1 MADTLKEKTTKG
13 LFWGALNSGTTQ
25 VLNLLIGIMLGRLL
39 SPGEYGTVGYIA
51 IFTAIAG
58 NLQSSGFST
67 YLINMKH
74 PRHEDYNAV
83 FWFNILTSFTLYA
96 VLWFAAPL
104 IAAFFRQPAL
114 TPLSHLVFLSFVV
127 GSFGITP
134 AAYLT
139 RKLMVKEMTLINS
152 LALVLSGLTG
162 VTLAFLGY
170 SYWSLAWQQVLYIT
184 LLNIGR
190 YHYVDWR
197 PTWHIDLRPIGKM
210 FGFSMNILVVMVMN
224 TVSNNIM
231 SVIIGKFFN
240 KDILGNYSQ
249 AYKWN
254 FMAYS
259 LVSGTTQQVAQ
270 PVFASI
276 ADERDRERRVF
287 RKMMRFT
294 AFLAFPAMFGLVL
307 VAREFI
313 LVTIGPKWT
322 GAVPLLQML
331 AISGAFFPFYTLY
344 QNMVIGHGRADI
356 NMRFGVAQIVL
367 QIAVV
372 VATHSLGIGGMVAAY
387 SAFNIVWLLAW
398 QVQARRLI
406 GLRLRETAADIA
418 PFLAAAAGVM
428 ALAGLATQAITNHA
442 ALLLSRVALAA
453 ALYFAVMKAAR
464 VQILEDCLLFAKNK
478 FKK

>member
-39 SPGEYGTVGYIA
+39 SPGEYGIIGYIA

-67 YLINMKH
+67 YLINMKD
-74 PRHEDYNAV
+74 PKHEDFNAV
-83 FWFNILTSFTLYA
+83 FWFNILMSFSLYA

-104 IAAFFRQPAL
+104 IADFFHQPVL
-114 TPLSHLVFLSFVV
+114 TPLSHFVFLSFVV

-134 AAYLT
+134 NAYLT
-139 RKLMVKEMTLINS
+139 KKLMVKEMTMINS
-152 LALVLSGLTG
+152 LALILSGLTG

-184 LLNIGR
+184 ILNVGR
-190 YHYVDWR
+190 YYYVPWR
-197 PTWHIDLRPIGKM
+197 PSLHIDLRPIRKM

-224 TVSNNIM
+224 TVNNNIM

-259 LVSGTTQQVAQ
+259 LVSNTTQQVAQ

-276 ADERDRERRVF
+276 ANERERELRVF

-313 LVTIGPKWT
+313 LITIGAKWID
-322 GAVPLLQML
+322 AVPLLQIL
-331 AISGAFFPFYTLY
+331 AVSGAFFPFYTLY

-356 NMRFGVAQIVL
+356 NMWCNIL
-367 QIAVV
+367 QIALQIILMLC
-372 VATHSLGIGGMVAAY
+372 THSLGILVMITVY
-387 SAFNIVWLLAW
+387 SGFNILWLLAW
-398 QVQARRLI
+398 QTQAHRLI
-406 GLRLRETAADIA
+406 GLSLWQVVKDMA
-418 PFLAAAAGVM
+418 PFLLAAGGVM
-428 ALAGLATQAITNHA
+428 AVTGCCIQAIGTPIV
-442 ALLLSRVALAA
+442 LLLARITMAGV
-453 ALYFAVMKAAR
+453 LYFAVMKVAR
-464 VQILEDCLLFAKNK
+464 VQILEECLQFAKNK

>member
-83 FWFNILTSFTLYA
+83 FWFNILASFTLYT

-453 ALYFAVMKAAR
+453 VLYFAVMKAAR
-464 VQILEDCLLFAKNK
+464 VQILEDCLQFAKNK

>member
-83 FWFNILTSFTLYA
+83 FWFNILASFTLYT

-331 AISGAFFPFYTLY
+331 AVSGAFFPFYTLY

-453 ALYFAVMKAAR
+453 VLYFAVMKAAR

>member
-83 FWFNILTSFTLYA
+83 FWFNILASFTLYT

-331 AISGAFFPFYTLY
+331 AVSGAFFPFYTLY

-372 VATHSLGIGGMVAAY
+372 VVTHSLGIGGMVAAY

-428 ALAGLATQAITNHA
+428 ALSGLATQAITNHA

-453 ALYFAVMKAAR
+453 VLYFAVMKAAR

>member
-83 FWFNILTSFTLYA
+83 FWFNILASFTLYA

-331 AISGAFFPFYTLY
+331 AVSGAFFPFYTLY

-453 ALYFAVMKAAR
+453 VLYFAVMKAAR

>member
-83 FWFNILTSFTLYA
+83 FWFNILASFTLYT

-331 AISGAFFPFYTLY
+331 AVSGAFFPFYTLY

-356 NMRFGVAQIVL
+356 NMRFGVTQIVL

-453 ALYFAVMKAAR
+453 VLYFAVMKAAR
-464 VQILEDCLLFAKNK
+464 VQILEDCLQFAKNK

>member
-83 FWFNILTSFTLYA
+83 FWFNILASFTLYT

-453 ALYFAVMKAAR
+453 VLYFAVMKAAR

>member
-83 FWFNILTSFTLYA
+83 FWFNILASFTLYT

-331 AISGAFFPFYTLY
+331 AVSGAFFPFYTLY

-453 ALYFAVMKAAR
+453 VLYFAVMKAAR
-464 VQILEDCLLFAKNK
+464 VQILEDCLQFAKNK

>member
-83 FWFNILTSFTLYA
+83 FWFNILASFTLYA

-387 SAFNIVWLLAW
+387 SAFNIVWLLTW

-453 ALYFAVMKAAR
+453 VLYFAVMKAAR

>member
-83 FWFNILTSFTLYA
+83 FWFNILASFTLYT

-331 AISGAFFPFYTLY
+331 AVSGAFFPFYTLY

-372 VATHSLGIGGMVAAY
+372 VATHNLGIGGMVAAY

-453 ALYFAVMKAAR
+453 VLYVAVMKAAR
-464 VQILEDCLLFAKNK
+464 VQILEDCLQFAKNK

>member
-67 YLINMKH
+67 YLVNMKH

-83 FWFNILTSFTLYA
+83 FWFNIFMSFTLYG

-104 IAAFFRQPAL
+104 IAAFFKQPAL
-114 TPLSHLVFLSFVV
+114 TTLSHLVFLSFVV

-139 RKLMVKEMTLINS
+139 KNLMVKEMTLINS
-152 LALVLSGLTG
+152 LALILSGLTG

-184 LLNIGR
+184 ILNIGR

-197 PTWHIDLRPIGKM
+197 PSWHIDLRPIGKM
-210 FGFSMNILVVMVMN
+210 FSFSMNILVVMVMN

-276 ADERDRERRVF
+276 ADEHERERRVF

-313 LVTIGPKWT
+313 LITIGSKWT
-322 GAVPLLQML
+322 DAVPLLQML

-372 VATHSLGIGGMVAAY
+372 VATHSLGIRGMVAAY

-398 QVQARRLI
+398 QTQVHRLI
-406 GLRLRETAADIA
+406 GLRLSEVAIDIL
-418 PFLAAAAGVM
+418 PFLATAAGVM
-428 ALAGLATQAITNHA
+428 ALTGIATQAIENHA
-442 ALLLSRVALAA
+442 VLLLSRVALASL
-453 ALYFAVMKAAR
+453 LYFAVMKLAR
-464 VQILEDCLLFAKNK
+464 VQILDDCLQFAKNK

>member
-1 MADTLKEKTTKG
+1 MADSLKEKTTKG

-25 VLNLLIGIMLGRLL
+25 VINLLIGILLGRLL
-39 SPGEYGTVGYIA
+39 SPGEYGIIGYIA

-67 YLINMKH
+67 YLVNMKE
-74 PRHEDYNAV
+74 PRQEDYNAV
-83 FWFNILTSFTLYA
+83 FWFNILMSFTLY
-96 VLWFAAPL
+96 VILWFAAPL
-104 IAAFFRQPAL
+104 IADFFHQPAL

-134 AAYLT
+134 NAYLT
-139 RKLMVKEMTLINS
+139 KKLMVKEMTMVNS
-152 LALVLSGLTG
+152 LALILSGLTG

-184 LLNIGR
+184 ILNIGR
-190 YHYVDWR
+190 YHYIDWR
-197 PTWHIDLRPIGKM
+197 PSWHIDLRPIRKM

-224 TVSNNIM
+224 TVNNNIM

-259 LVSGTTQQVAQ
+259 FVANTTQQVAQ

-276 ADERDRERRVF
+276 AEEHERERRVF
-287 RKMMRFT
+287 RKMTRFT

-313 LVTIGPKWT
+313 LITIGPKWAD
-322 GAVPLLQML
+322 AVPLLQIL
-331 AISGAFFPFYTLY
+331 AVSGAFFPLYTLY
-344 QNMVIGHGRADI
+344 QNLVIGQGRADI
-356 NMRFGVAQIVL
+356 NMWCNVAQIIIQVVL
-367 QIAVV
+367 MLCTHHLGIDVMIAV
-372 VATHSLGIGGMVAAY
+372 Y
-387 SAFNIVWLLAW
+387 SGLNIAWLLAW
-398 QVQARRLI
+398 QSQAHRLI
-406 GLRLRETAADIA
+406 GLGVGEVAKDIA
-418 PFLAAAAGVM
+418 PFMVASATVM
-428 ALAGLATQAITNHA
+428 AATWFATQAITNHI
-442 ALLLSRVALAA
+442 ALLTARVALAA
-453 ALYFAVMKAAR
+453 LLYLAIMKLAR
-464 VQILEDCLLFAKNK
+464 AQILEDCLQFAKNK